1 MRKVILFC
9 AATLFSLLSFAQ
21 ESDADIVKVG
31 DNIPAFTLH
40 STANGTINS
49 ADLKGKVVLINIFA
63 TWCGPC
69 QSELAEV
76 QKILWPKYKNN
87 KDFCMLVIGREH
99 TDDQLA
105 EYNKRKGFTF
115 PLYPDPKR
123 EVTGKFATKMIP
135 RSYLIDKE
143 ELYKNMVD
151 AKADWLYELPQW
163 NEIFDGETKRRLYLE
178 QKKSG
183 TVIVGKKIGRNDP
196 CPCGSGKKYKYC
208 CMNK

>member
-87 KDFCMLVIGREH
+87 KDFCMLVIGHEH

-105 EYNKRKGFTF
+105 EYNKRKRFTF

-135 RSYLIDKE
+135 RSYLINKEGKVISATTGYEDGAIDTLMKQIDKA
-143 ELYKNMVD
+143 LK
-151 AKADWLYELPQW
+151 
-163 NEIFDGETKRRLYLE
+163 
-178 QKKSG
+178 
-183 TVIVGKKIGRNDP
+183 
-196 CPCGSGKKYKYC
+196 
-208 CMNK
+208 

>member
-69 QSELAEV
+69 QSELSEV

-143 ELYKNMVD
+143 GKVISATTGYENGAINTLMKQID
-151 AKADWLYELPQW
+151 KAL
-163 NEIFDGETKRRLYLE
+163 K
-178 QKKSG
+178 
-183 TVIVGKKIGRNDP
+183 
-196 CPCGSGKKYKYC
+196 
-208 CMNK
+208 

>member
-1 MRKVILFC
+1 MTQETFISIPPVVWSAAPVGCC

-105 EYNKRKGFTF
+105 EYNKRKRFTF

-135 RSYLIDKE
+135 RSYLINKEGKVISATTGYEDGAIDTLMKQIDKA
-143 ELYKNMVD
+143 LK
-151 AKADWLYELPQW
+151 
-163 NEIFDGETKRRLYLE
+163 
-178 QKKSG
+178 
-183 TVIVGKKIGRNDP
+183 
-196 CPCGSGKKYKYC
+196 
-208 CMNK
+208 